1 LAISNRQLEIVVD
14 LPYAQHFML
23 KFRNTLTGRVEE
35 FRPLREGEV
44 GFYYCGPTVWNYG
57 HIGNFRSAVAADIL
71 RRYLKFK
78 GFKVTHVMNITDVE
92 DRIIA
97 ESQKAGLSIDDY
109 TAKYIDALWDDF
121 DALGCERPEIV
132 PRATR
137 HIGEMVTLI
146 ENLLAS
152 GHAYRS
158 DDSIYYR
165 IASFPEYGKLSKIN
179 FAGNIAGAS
188 ERIDTDRYEKEDA
201 RDFALW
207 KEPASDNEP
216 SWDTTIGSGRP
227 GWHIECS
234 AMSMKYLGETFDIH
248 AGGIDLVFPHH
259 ENEIAQSEGATG
271 KPFVRYWI
279 HFEHLKVGGETM
291 SKSKGNYFTFRDI
304 AARGFSPAAIR
315 YFLLSV
321 PYNKQLNFTFDAL
334 AGAERTVAS
343 LRDFRARLGEAKTE
357 SGKNERLSETAA
369 RALQEFEAAMDDD
382 FNTSIALAVIHNL
395 SRDVNTALA
404 RKQVRAEDQREL
416 LAAIDRFDTVLNIF
430 GEQQREMLD
439 SEIQSLID
447 ERQEARHRRDFGRA
461 DQIRDDLADRGIILE
476 DTKDGVRW
484 KRK

>member
-1 LAISNRQLEIVVD
+1 
-14 LPYAQHFML
+14 M
-23 KFRNTLTGRVEE
+23 
-35 FRPLREGEV
+35 REGEV
-44 GFYYCGPTVWNYG
+44 SMYYCGPTVWDYG
-57 HIGNFRSAVAADIL
+57 HIGNFRSALNADIL

-97 ESQKAGLSIDDY
+97 KSQEAGLSLDDY
-109 TAKYIDALWDDF
+109 TAKYIDALWEDF
-121 DALGCERPEIV
+121 DALGLERPEVV
-132 PRATR
+132 PRATQ
-137 HIGEMVTLI
+137 HIPEMVSLI
-146 ENLLAS
+146 ERLLETN
-152 GHAYRS
+152 HAYQS
-158 DDSIYYR
+158 DGSIYYR

-188 ERIDTDRYEKEDA
+188 DRIDTDRYEKEDA

-207 KEPASDNEP
+207 KEPAKETEP
-216 SWDTTIGSGRP
+216 AWDAPIGRGRP

-271 KPFVRYWI
+271 KQFVRYWI
-279 HFEHLKVGGETM
+279 HFEHLKVEGETM

-304 AARGFSPAAIR
+304 AAKGYSPAGVR

-334 AGAERTVAS
+334 AGAEKTVAS
-343 LRDFRARLGEAKTE
+343 LRDFRARLSEAKT
-357 SGKNERLSETAA
+357 GPGMNEELHEVTLRAA
-369 RALQEFEAAMDDD
+369 QEFEEGMDDD
-382 FNTSIALAVIHNL
+382 LNTSVALAVIHNL
-395 SRDVNTALA
+395 THDVNTALT
-404 RKQVRAEDQREL
+404 RKKLLDDNKREL
-416 LAAIDRFDTVLNIF
+416 LDLLKRFDTVLNIF
-430 GEQQREMLD
+430 GTEEREMLD
-439 SEIQSLID
+439 GEIQNLID
-447 ERQEARHRRDFGRA
+447 ERQEARRRRDFARG
-461 DQIRDDLADRGIILE
+461 DEIRDELAGRGIILE

>member
-1 LAISNRQLEIVVD
+1 
-14 LPYAQHFML
+14 ML

-35 FRPLREGEV
+35 FRPIKVGEV
-44 GFYYCGPTVWNYG
+44 RMYYCGPTVWNYG
-57 HIGNFRSAVAADIL
+57 HIGNFRSALAADIV

-78 GFKVTHVMNITDVE
+78 GYKVTHVMNITDVE

-97 ESQKAGLSIDDY
+97 ESQKAGLSIDEY
-109 TAKYIDALWDDF
+109 TAIYIDALWEDF
-121 DALGCERPEIV
+121 DALGCERPDIV

-137 HIGEMVTLI
+137 HIPEMVTLI
-146 ENLLAS
+146 EKLLDS

-207 KEPASDNEP
+207 KEPASETEP
-216 SWDTTIGSGRP
+216 AWDTSIGRGRP

-279 HFEHLKVGGETM
+279 HFEHLKVDGETM
-291 SKSKGNYFTFRDI
+291 SKSKGNYYTFRDV
-304 AARGFSPAAIR
+304 AAKGFSAAAVR

-321 PYNKQLNFTFDAL
+321 PHNKQLNFTFEAL

-343 LRDFRARLGEAKTE
+343 LRDFRARLSEAKTE
-357 SGKNERLSETAA
+357 PGKNEKLSEAAA
-369 RALQEFEAAMDDD
+369 RVLQEFEAGMDDD
-382 FNTSIALAVIHNL
+382 FNTSIALAAVHNF
-395 SRDVNTALA
+395 SREVNTALA
-404 RKQVRAEDQREL
+404 RKQVRTDNQQEL
-416 LAAIDRFDTVLNIF
+416 LAAIDRIDTVLNIF
-430 GEQQREMLD
+430 GEQKREMLD
-439 SEIQSLID
+439 SEVQSLID
-447 ERQEARHRRDFGRA
+447 ERQEARRRRDFGRA
-461 DQIRDDLADRGIILE
+461 DEIRDELANRGIILE